1 VGCSR
6 PFFPISFPVFPEKTD
21 RDFQFPISEN
31 GKYPL
36 WRVLHNTHQQP
47 CRNIQKR
54 GKNGK
59 NGAQNGACFICS

>member
-1 VGCSR
+1 VGVPC
-6 PFFPISFPVFPEKTD
+6 PFLLNFSSVFPEKTD

-36 WRVLHNTHQQP
+36 WRVLHNTHPQP